1 MVQKFGLEGLLS
13 IDEKSRTQYVIETSV
28 EKEEAS
34 IENKKSGQTRQLKVF
49 DTLMIEIRADMVE
62 YRRTVSLILVL

>member
-13 IDEKSRTQYVIETSV
+13 IDEKSRAQYVIETSV
-28 EKEEAS
+28 EKEEAR

-62 YRRTVSLILVL
+62 YRRTVSLILVP